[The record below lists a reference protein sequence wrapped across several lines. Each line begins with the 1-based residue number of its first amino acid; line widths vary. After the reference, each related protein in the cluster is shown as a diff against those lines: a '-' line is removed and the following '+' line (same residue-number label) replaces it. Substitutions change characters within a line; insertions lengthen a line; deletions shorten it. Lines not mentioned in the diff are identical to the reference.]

1 MTKLSELKQTKNLG
15 ELAMLL
21 GYKKPKSL
29 SYVIH
34 KLPYQYRTSVIS
46 KKRGGQRTINA
57 PHPYLS
63 DLQKRLARM
72 LYECVE
78 EHKKDNPRFGF
89 ASHGFQKKRTIVSN
103 ANVHRNRRFVFNLD
117 LEDFFGTINFGRVRG
132 FFIKDTMFNLDP
144 AVATVI
150 AQIACYQNK
159 LPQGSPCSPIISNL
173 IGNILDSRMLALAQD
188 TKCTYTRYADDLTF
202 STNKKNFPPEIG
214 VEVAKGQWDVGKK
227 LHKKIT
233 ETRFTI
239 NSSKTRMSLKNSRQT
254 VTGLVVNK
262 KVNIRK
268 EYYLNARAMC
278 NSLFQTGF
286 YHKSY
291 DITKTKIDNINHL
304 EGTLSHIYFVKG
316 RKDRDDKTN
325 KKLGDKGEFYSP
337 LGLKNLYGKFIFY
350 KYFAAPSAPLIITE
364 GSTDIIYLKSAIRAL
379 FARLPLLVTKQ
390 NNKFKWQ
397 INFLKPLK
405 SITEILGLK
414 FIEGTGVQKVFINK
428 YESHLKDYKQNP
440 TMKHPV
446 IILCDNDQG
455 AKDVFSVAQ
464 RMASERASKIA
475 GKEVVVKIDTNTNR
489 KFYRLSKSLYL
500 VKITNGRPPNQER
513 AIEALFSNRLLNI
526 KVGSKSFAGK
536 NNFKL
541 GKEVFAQE
549 VVLKKAKNN
558 DFVKFVALL
567 NRIQAVITDYTNNP

>member
-21 GYKKPKSL
+21 GYKPKSL
-29 SYVIH
+29 SYVLY
-34 KLPYQYRTSVIS
+34 KLPYQYKTYPIP
-46 KKRGGQRTINA
+46 KKHGGQRTINA
-57 PHPYLS
+57 PHPFLS

-72 LYECVE
+72 LYECAE
-78 EHKKDNPRFGF
+78 ERKKDNPRFWF

-103 ANVHRNRRFVFNLD
+103 ANIHRSRRFVFNLD

-150 AQIACYQNK
+150 AQIACYQNQ

-173 IGNILDSRMLALAQD
+173 IGNILDSRMLALARD
-188 TKCTYTRYADDLTF
+188 TQCTYTRYADDLTF

-227 LHKKIT
+227 LHKEIAGT
-233 ETRFTI
+233 SFTI

-291 DITKTKIDNINHL
+291 DITKTKINDLNHL

-316 RKDRDDKTN
+316 RKDREDDIN
-325 KKLGDKGEFYSP
+325 KKLEKKGEFYKP
-337 LGLKNLYGKFIFY
+337 VGLKELYKKFIFY
-350 KYFAAPSAPLIITE
+350 KYFVAPSIPLIITE

-390 NNKFKWQ
+390 NNKFGWQ
-397 INFLKPLK
+397 VSFLKPPK
-405 SITEILGLK
+405 SIKEILGLK
-414 FIEGTGVQKVFINK
+414 FVEGTGVQKNLIER
-428 YESHLKDYKQNP
+428 YEGYLKNYKNNP
-440 TMKHPV
+440 TMKRLV

-455 AKDVFSVAQ
+455 AKDVFNVAQ
-464 RMASERASKIA
+464 KLASERAGKIA
-475 GKEVVVKIDTNTNR
+475 GKKVSVKIDISTNK
-489 KFYRLSKSLYL
+489 KFYRLSKNLYL
-500 VKITNGRPPNQER
+500 VKIPNGQPPNQER

-526 KVGSKSFAGK
+526 KVSGKSFAGK
-536 NNFKL
+536 NNLNL
-541 GKEVFAQE
+541 GKEAFAQE
-549 VVLKKAKNN
+549 VVLKKAQNT
-558 DFVKFVALL
+558 DFIGFAVLL
-567 NRIQAVITDYTNNP
+567 NRIQGAITDYKNNP

>member
-21 GYKKPKSL
+21 GYKPKSL
-29 SYVIH
+29 SYI
-34 KLPYQYRTSVIS
+34 LYILRNQYTTSVIP
-46 KKRGGQRTINA
+46 KKHGGQRTINA

-173 IGNILDSRMLALAQD
+173 IGNILDSRLLALARD
-188 TKCTYTRYADDLTF
+188 TQCTYTRYADDLTF

-291 DITKTKIDNINHL
+291 DITKTKINNLNHL

-325 KKLGDKGEFYSP
+325 EKLEDRGEFYKP
-337 LGLKNLYGKFIFY
+337 VGLKELYKKFIFY
-350 KYFAAPSAPLIITE
+350 KHFVAPSAPLIITE

-379 FARLPLLVTKQ
+379 SARLPLLVTKQ
-390 NNKFKWQ
+390 NNKFDWQ

-414 FIEGTGVQKVFINK
+414 FAKGTGVQKVFIKK
-428 YESHLKDYKQNP
+428 YEEDLKNYKQNP

-455 AKDVFSVAQ
+455 AQYVFKVAQ
-464 RMASERASKIA
+464 QMASERASKIA
-475 GKEVVVKIDTNTNR
+475 GKEVVVNINTNTNR

-526 KVGSKSFAGK
+526 KVGGKSFAGK